1 MTTDPVRQNTFN
13 LKMLLVLSFG
23 HLATDLYQS
32 ALPAILPILKEKMLL
47 SYTMAGV
54 IMMASNVTS
63 SVVQPLFGYLSDNKE
78 KPFLLPLGCLAAGL
92 GLSLLDLPAHYE
104 TVLLLTIFSG
114 LGVASYHPEGFKTA
128 RSFTGD
134 KMATGMAVF
143 TVGGNLG
150 LALGPLAVTSIITY
164 FRFEYLPLM
173 LVFALA
179 FLVLL
184 ALNRR
189 SLGLARNA
197 AVQRG
202 AIQTKPSK
210 AEYISL
216 GLIIAVVV
224 MRSWTAFGLMAY
236 IPMNYIDVEKGD
248 PLYAGTLVTTFLMG
262 GAVGTLLG
270 SPLADRWGYK
280 RYLIASLAVTS
291 ALFPLVFMTHG
302 IARFVALAAVGMAM
316 ISTFTVTVVMGQE
329 LLPNNLGIASG
340 LMAGFAIGT
349 GGVGVTILG
358 VVADHFGAPV
368 ALKSIMILPL
378 AGLIISCFIPYPAR
392 RKESPAPA

>member
-1 MTTDPVRQNTFN
+1 MTTDSLRQNTFN

-32 ALPAILPILKEKMLL
+32 ALPAILPILKDKLLL

-63 SVVQPLFGYLSDNKE
+63 SVIQPLFGYLSDNKE
-78 KPFLLPLGCLAAGL
+78 KPLLLPFGCLAAGL
-92 GLSLLDLPAHYE
+92 GLSLLDLPARYE
-104 TVLLLTIFSG
+104 AVVLLTIFSG

-143 TVGGNLG
+143 TVGGNMG

-173 LVFALA
+173 LVFALV

-189 SLGLARNA
+189 SLGLARN
-197 AVQRG
+197 VSVRRETGQPG
-202 AIQTKPSK
+202 PSR

-248 PLYAGTLVTTFLMG
+248 PLYAGTLVTAFLMG
-262 GAVGTLLG
+262 GAFGTLLG

-291 ALFPLVFMTHG
+291 ALFPLIFITHG

-316 ISTFTVTVVMGQE
+316 ISTFTVTVVMGQD
-329 LLPNNLGIASG
+329 LLPNNLGVASG

-368 ALKSIMILPL
+368 ALKSITLLPFV
-378 AGLIISCFIPYPAR
+378 GLIISCFIPYPAR
-392 RKESPAPA
+392 RKEPVEA